1 MSLWNAFLLGAL
13 QGLTEFLPVSS
24 SGHLVLLE
32 SWLKLPLE
40 SLKSFDIAVHFGTLL
55 AIMVY
60 FWKDIW
66 NLIKAFFLT
75 IGQLFSRK
83 RKPFSDSMNES
94 RQLLGN
100 IILATL
106 PAIIVGLTLGDWLDE
121 KFRNPT
127 SVAIFMMSVG
137 ALFFVVEYISSK
149 LRTKKIGLVEA
160 VWMGFAQCLAL
171 MPGVS
176 RSGITISAGLV
187 QGVKRDDAARFS
199 FLLGAAAI
207 FGATIFGLVA
217 VMKGKYSLPEPAVL
231 FTGIVTSF
239 AFGLAAI
246 SFFMKFIKKH
256 TLRVFGVYRIILGLI
271 ILFSLAQ

>member
-32 SWLKLPLE
+32 SWLHLPLE

-60 FWKDIW
+60 FWKDILG
-66 NLIKAFFLT
+66 LIKAFFLT
-75 IGQLFSRK
+75 IGQLFLRH

-100 IILATL
+100 IILATI
-106 PAIIVGLTLGDWLDE
+106 PAIIIGLTLGDWLDE
-121 KFRNPT
+121 MFRNPK

-137 ALFFVVEYISSK
+137 ALFFVVEYIFSK
-149 LRTKKIGLVEA
+149 LQTKKIGLVEA
-160 VWMGFAQCLAL
+160 VLMGFAQCLAL
-171 MPGVS
+171 IPGVS

-217 VMKGKYSLPEPAVL
+217 VMKGKYSLPEPAAL
-231 FTGIVTSF
+231 FTGIATSF
-239 AFGLAAI
+239 VFGLAAI
-246 SFFMKFIKKH
+246 SFFMQFVKKN
-256 TLRVFGVYRIILGLI
+256 TLRIFGAYRIILGLI
-271 ILFSLAQ
+271 ILFSLTR